1 MDLNDMIP
9 GVRTIKNAAI
19 GATGATLGFLAGR
32 TGKSNMK
39 KEISKLEKELED
51 IITGNSSITDN
62 RVRQTVAKCK
72 VMKDVAWADGE
83 YHPNEAVVINE
94 YVLNNDILSPDLKV
108 KILQDVV
115 VQPSFFD
122 RAKDL
127 ITANIDMFNNPEE
140 KAGFQSFLQR
150 VTEADGKITKAER
163 KLIE

>member
-9 GVRTIKNAAI
+9 GVRTIKNTAI
-19 GATGATLGFLAGR
+19 GITGATLGFLAGR

-51 IITGNSSITDN
+51 IITGNSVITDN

-83 YHPNEAVVINE
+83 YHPDEAVVINE
-94 YVLNNDILSPDLKV
+94 YVLNNDVLSADLKV

-150 VTEADGKITKAER
+150 VAEADEKITKAEK
-163 KLIE
+163 KLID

>member
-9 GVRTIKNAAI
+9 GVRTIKNATISA
-19 GATGATLGFLAGR
+19 GSATLGFLAGR
-32 TGKSNMK
+32 RGKSNMK

-51 IITGNSSITDN
+51 IITGNSTIQDK

-72 VMKDVAWADGE
+72 VMKDVVWADGE
-83 YHPNEAVVINE
+83 YHPNEAVIINE
-94 YVLNNDILSPDLKV
+94 YVLNNDRLSADLKV
-108 KILQDVV
+108 KILQDMI

-140 KAGFQSFLQR
+140 KAGYKSFLQR
-150 VTEADGKITKAER
+150 IAQADGEISDTES
-163 KLIE
+163 KLL

>member
-1 MDLNDMIP
+1 
-9 GVRTIKNAAI
+9 
-19 GATGATLGFLAGR
+19 
-32 TGKSNMK
+32 
-39 KEISKLEKELED
+39 
-51 IITGNSSITDN
+51 
-62 RVRQTVAKCK
+62 VAKCK

>member
-32 TGKSNMK
+32 TGKSNMQ

-51 IITGNSSITDN
+51 IITGNSTITDK
-62 RVRQTVAKCK
+62 RVRQAVAKCK

-94 YVLNNDILSPDLKV
+94 YVLSNDEIDSVLFSLSREIL
-108 KILQDVV
+108 
-115 VQPSFFD
+115 
-122 RAKDL
+122 
-127 ITANIDMFNNPEE
+127 
-140 KAGFQSFLQR
+140 
-150 VTEADGKITKAER
+150 
-163 KLIE
+163 